1 MSVPSRSVGV
11 SPLLHVAVFGSVTP
25 PSVNVL
31 VDVMLL
37 LPAASGLL
45 TPLWPREGS
54 GTNGLDGGSIELAA
68 ATEGRVHPRER
79 RSRVQRQYHKRRR
92 VAWTAPS
99 GTSGSLSLASGDA
112 SKASSGSVRLTTFAA
127 TGGGGGNIELSVGGG
142 DTGAVA
148 VAVVGSTGGNGG
160 SVLVCM
166 GDGWQWR
173 LAGRSHRTAGW
184 TETTVEECRLK
195 TEEEEKEEEEEEEK
209 EKEKEKEE
217 EEEEKEKEKEEE
229 EEEEEEEKEEE
240 EEETALPEPRRRSL
254 APPPPPRRTMNG
266 MMPQIILL
274 KEGTDTSQGKAQLI
288 SNINAC
294 QAVMEAVRTTLGPR
308 GMDKLIH
315 TGGKTTIS
323 NDGATIMNLLDV
335 VHPAAKTL
343 VDISLSQDAEVG
355 DGTTSVVL
363 LGAEF
368 MRQAKPFVEENMH
381 PQMIIKSFRKAGQL
395 AVQKIK
401 DIEIRVADSDEVGRR
416 QMLERVSGTALNSKL
431 ISRHKQFF
439 SPMIV
444 DAVLSLDEGLDISMV
459 GVKKVPGGSVTDS
472 FLVKGVA
479 FKKTFSYAGFEQQPK
494 TFVNPKI
501 LLLNVELELKSEKEN
516 AEVRLDDPTKY
527 QSIVDAEWNIIYEK
541 LELCVKSGAQIILSK
556 LPVGDLATQYFA
568 DRGLFC
574 AGRVAQD
581 DMERTQRATG
591 GVVQT
596 SVHDMNPSVL
606 GSCGRFEERQVGNER
621 YNIFMECA
629 EAKSSTIVLRGG
641 AEQFIEEAHRSVHD
655 ALMVVKRAVASSTVV
670 AGGGAIEME
679 ISRHLRQYARTIEGK
694 AQLLVNAY
702 AKAFEIIPRQI
713 AENAGHDATD
723 ILNRLR
729 QKHFKDPEEGKW
741 FGVDITTGG
750 ICDTYESHV
759 WEPAANK
766 INSIAAATEA
776 ACLILSV
783 DETVR
788 NPKSEQP
795 QAGPAGGA
803 PMSAAMGGQGMRGM
817 MGGGRGGPSGMGRG
831 VRAFRGK
838 GGA

>member
-1 MSVPSRSVGV
+1 M
-11 SPLLHVAVFGSVTP
+11 
-25 PSVNVL
+25 
-31 VDVMLL
+31 D
-37 LPAASGLL
+37 
-45 TPLWPREGS
+45 
-54 GTNGLDGGSIELAA
+54 
-68 ATEGRVHPRER
+68 
-79 RSRVQRQYHKRRR
+79 
-92 VAWTAPS
+92 
-99 GTSGSLSLASGDA
+99 
-112 SKASSGSVRLTTFAA
+112 
-127 TGGGGGNIELSVGGG
+127 
-142 DTGAVA
+142 
-148 VAVVGSTGGNGG
+148 
-160 SVLVCM
+160 
-166 GDGWQWR
+166 
-173 LAGRSHRTAGW
+173 
-184 TETTVEECRLK
+184 
-195 TEEEEKEEEEEEEK
+195 
-209 EKEKEKEE
+209 
-217 EEEEKEKEKEEE
+217 
-229 EEEEEEEKEEE
+229 
-240 EEETALPEPRRRSL
+240 
-254 APPPPPRRTMNG
+254 
-266 MMPQIILL
+266 
-274 KEGTDTSQGKAQLI
+274 
-288 SNINAC
+288 
-294 QAVMEAVRTTLGPR
+294 AVRTTLGPR

-363 LGAEF
+363 MGAEF
-368 MRQAKPFVEENMH
+368 MRQAKPFIEENMH
-381 PQMIIKSFRKAGQL
+381 PQTIIKSFRKAGQL

-401 DIEIRVADSDEVGRR
+401 DIEIHIAESDEVGRR
-416 QMLERVSGTALNSKL
+416 QMLERVS
-431 ISRHKQFF
+431 
-439 SPMIV
+439 
-444 DAVLSLDEGLDISMV
+444 VLSLDEGLDISMV
-459 GVKKVPGGSVTDS
+459 GIKKVPGGSVTDS

-516 AEVRLDDPTKY
+516 AEVRLDDPSKY

-541 LELCVKSGAQIILSK
+541 LDLCVKSGAQIILSK

-581 DMERTQRATG
+581 DMARTQRATG

-641 AEQFIEEAHRSVHD
+641 AEQFIEEAQRSVHD

-679 ISRHLRQYARTIEGK
+679 VSCHLRQYARTIEGK

-729 QKHFKDPEEGKW
+729 QKHFKDPENGKW

-795 QAGPAGGA
+795 QGGGGGA

>member
-1 MSVPSRSVGV
+1 MAFGGGLEM
-11 SPLLHVAVFGSVTP
+11 PLLMLVF
-25 PSVNVL
+25 
-31 VDVMLL
+31 
-37 LPAASGLL
+37 
-45 TPLWPREGS
+45 
-54 GTNGLDGGSIELAA
+54 
-68 ATEGRVHPRER
+68 
-79 RSRVQRQYHKRRR
+79 
-92 VAWTAPS
+92 
-99 GTSGSLSLASGDA
+99 
-112 SKASSGSVRLTTFAA
+112 
-127 TGGGGGNIELSVGGG
+127 
-142 DTGAVA
+142 
-148 VAVVGSTGGNGG
+148 
-160 SVLVCM
+160 CM
-166 GDGWQWR
+166 F
-173 LAGRSHRTAGW
+173 
-184 TETTVEECRLK
+184 
-195 TEEEEKEEEEEEEK
+195 
-209 EKEKEKEE
+209 
-217 EEEEKEKEKEEE
+217 
-229 EEEEEEEKEEE
+229 
-240 EEETALPEPRRRSL
+240 
-254 APPPPPRRTMNG
+254 TMVFH
-266 MMPQIILL
+266 Q
-274 KEGTDTSQGKAQLI
+274 
-288 SNINAC
+288 
-294 QAVMEAVRTTLGPR
+294 
-308 GMDKLIH
+308 
-315 TGGKTTIS
+315 
-323 NDGATIMNLLDV
+323 
-335 VHPAAKTL
+335 
-343 VDISLSQDAEVG
+343 
-355 DGTTSVVL
+355 
-363 LGAEF
+363 
-368 MRQAKPFVEENMH
+368 
-381 PQMIIKSFRKAGQL
+381 
-395 AVQKIK
+395 
-401 DIEIRVADSDEVGRR
+401 
-416 QMLERVSGTALNSKL
+416 
-431 ISRHKQFF
+431 
-439 SPMIV
+439 IV

-494 TFVNPKI
+494 TFVNPQI

-596 SVHDMNPSVL
+596 SVHDMNASVL

-621 YNIFMECA
+621 YNIFMQCA

-679 ISRHLRQYARTIEGK
+679 VSRYLRQYARTIEGK

-713 AENAGHDATD
+713 ADNAGHDATD

-795 QAGPAGGA
+795 QAGPGGGGA
-803 PMSAAMGGQGMRGM
+803 PMSAALGGPGMRGM
-817 MGGGRGGPSGMGRG
+817 MGGGRGGMGRG